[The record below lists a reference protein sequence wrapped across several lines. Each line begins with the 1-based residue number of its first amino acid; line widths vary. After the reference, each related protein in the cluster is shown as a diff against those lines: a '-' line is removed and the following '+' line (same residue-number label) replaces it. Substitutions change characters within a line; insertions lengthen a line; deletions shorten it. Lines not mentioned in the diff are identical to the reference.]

1 MLGVSLG
8 GHEEPGA
15 VQAVVDLPALG
26 SAHFPASVSLPLKRV
41 FYEIFL
47 ARLNESMNLDL
58 AQNCFIL
65 LCASCFTQYCK
76 PAGVSFKI

>member
-26 SAHFPASVSLPLKRV
+26 SAHFPASVSLPLRRV
-41 FYEIFL
+41 SHEIFQ
-47 ARLNESMNLDL
+47 ARLNQSMDLDL
-58 AQNCFIL
+58 A
-65 LCASCFTQYCK
+65 
-76 PAGVSFKI
+76 